1 MRPKKR
7 RRVSLLSA
15 FYVLVTLGIMVG
27 GSVWLDDRGETVTAK
42 VTGKHEEV
50 QVSDAPQGVW
60 TRFYRVGVEFP
71 AANEVLGQATL
82 QVVRERYD
90 ALHVGDSLQVRYL
103 PAFPL
108 LARTPDRSTMTVL
121 YELGS
126 RFVHDPIL
134 LPLILW
140 LVGGAVMLWVAMRVA
155 TTAVFA
161 AGVVWIGVGFVLM
174 FPEPAPVK
182 LGPTEG
188 TARVSALRLVT
199 KSPAYRGRS
208 RRRMRSL
215 NSDAVRRLAVPYQV
229 VQLRLPL
236 PGGRDTVLV
245 VDAVDSASLVG
256 VEVGADLPVRY
267 DAASPR
273 EARLTIGSRTFLEK
287 NRYHFR
293 ASVIGVPILGTL
305 AAWGWRSRRS
315 RKETRT

>member
-7 RRVSLLSA
+7 RKVSLLST

-27 GSVWLDDRGETVTAK
+27 GSIWLDDRGVTVAAK

-60 TRFYRVGVEFP
+60 TRFYRIGVEFP
-71 AANEVLGQATL
+71 AANAVVGQATIT
-82 QVVRERYD
+82 VRPERYD
-90 ALHVGDSLQVRYL
+90 ALHPGDTLQVRYL

-108 LARTPDRSTMTVL
+108 LARTPDRSTMTVV

-134 LPLILW
+134 LPLVLWIL
-140 LVGGAVMLWVAMRVA
+140 GGAVMLWMAMRVA

-161 AGVVWIGVGFVLM
+161 AGLVWVAVGFILM

-182 LGPTEG
+182 LGRMEG
-188 TARVSALRLVT
+188 TARVSALKLVT
-199 KSPAYRGRS
+199 RSPSYRGRS

-215 NSDAVRRLAVPYQV
+215 DSDGIRRLAVPYQV
-229 VQLRLPL
+229 VQLRLAI
-236 PGGRDTVLV
+236 PGSADTVLV

-256 VEVGADLPVRY
+256 VAVGADLPVRY
-267 DAASPR
+267 DATSPR

-293 ASVIGVPILGTL
+293 VSVIGVPILGTL

-315 RKETRT
+315 RTEARS

>member
-1 MRPKKR
+1 MRTRQR
-7 RRVSLLSA
+7 RKVSLLSV

-27 GSVWLDDRGETVTAK
+27 GSLWLDDHGETVLAK

-50 QVSDAPQGVW
+50 QVSDAPQGLWV
-60 TRFYRVGVEFP
+60 RFYRIGVEFP
-71 AANEVLGQATL
+71 AANEVLGQATITV
-82 QVVRERYD
+82 QPDRYD
-90 ALHVGDSLQVRYL
+90 ALHPGDTLRVRYL

-108 LARTPDRSTMTVL
+108 LARTPDRSTMTVA

-161 AGVVWIGVGFVLM
+161 AGVVWIAAGFLLM
-174 FPEPAPVK
+174 FPKPAPVK
-182 LGPTEG
+182 LGATEA
-188 TARVSALRLVT
+188 TARVSSLTLVT
-199 KSPAYRGRS
+199 KSPSARGRS
-208 RRRMRSL
+208 RRRLRRF

-229 VQLRLPL
+229 VQLRLAL
-236 PGGRDTVLV
+236 PGNRDTVLV

-256 VEVGADLPVRY
+256 VTVGADLPVRY
-267 DAASPR
+267 DPAAPR
-273 EARLTIGSRTFLEK
+273 DARLAIGSRTFMEK

-293 ASVIGVPILGTL
+293 PSVIGVPILGIF
-305 AAWGWRSRRS
+305 AGWGWRSRR
-315 RKETRT
+315 KKGE